1 MSDIDFLVDRLEKL
15 VHDSSR
21 IPLTDK
27 LMVEEEALMR
37 LIDQLRTAIPSQI
50 REATR
55 VLQERDAIIAQGE
68 EKAAGIVK
76 LAQEQSDQLV
86 GENAV
91 LLRAEQERQAIVER
105 AEAESVK
112 MRLQAAKDAEQTRS
126 QADSYA
132 LDVLRD
138 LERNISSYQ
147 RTIANGISLLKQ
159 SGEERRKAAEVG
171 RKEDASTVSNT

>member
-15 VHDSSR
+15 VQDSSR

-27 LMVEEEALMR
+27 LMVEEEAILR
-37 LIDQLRTAIPSQI
+37 LIDQLRTVIPAQI
-50 REATR
+50 REAQR
-55 VLQERDAIIAQGE
+55 VLQDRDAIIAQGE

-76 LAQEQSDQLV
+76 LAKEQSDQMV

-91 LLRAEQERQAIVER
+91 LLRAEQERMSIIER
-105 AEAESVK
+105 AEAEAAK
-112 MRLQAAKDAEQTRS
+112 MRAQAAKDAEQTRA

-138 LERNISSYQ
+138 LERNIANYQ
-147 RTIANGISLLKQ
+147 RTIANGIALLKQ
-159 SGEERRKAAEVG
+159 SGEERRKTAEAA
-171 RKEDASTVSNT
+171 RKEDGQSVSNT